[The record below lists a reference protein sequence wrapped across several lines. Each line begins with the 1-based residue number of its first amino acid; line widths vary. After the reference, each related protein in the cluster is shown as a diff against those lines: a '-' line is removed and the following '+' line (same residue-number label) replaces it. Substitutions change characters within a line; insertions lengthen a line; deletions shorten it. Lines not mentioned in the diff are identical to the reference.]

1 MYLGEKDFQQC
12 LVIKRMIL
20 LQKLNV
26 EVITCPTL
34 RDDDGLAKSSRNTR
48 LSAEARLKAPLI
60 YNCLY
65 AIKNN
70 MSTIPFDQI
79 QQSCVQKLAQN
90 GFETEYILLA
100 NADNLE
106 IMTDF
111 DETKKMVV
119 LIAAFIEGV
128 RLIDNLRMN

>member
-1 MYLGEKDFQQC
+1 
-12 LVIKRMIL
+12 MIL

-70 MSTIPFDQI
+70 ISTIPFEQI

-90 GFETEYILLA
+90 GFKTEYILLA

-106 IMTDF
+106 VMTDF
-111 DETKKMVV
+111 DETKNGSVNC
-119 LIAAFIEGV
+119 FFF
-128 RLIDNLRMN
+128 RRRSFN